1 MKDKLVRFTVWVEPK
16 QKAQVE
22 KWAKLLSKKEKRTV
36 SASEIIRLAIK
47 DKS

>member
-1 MKDKLVRFTVWVEPK
+1 MTDSRFVRMTVWLTPK

-36 SASEIIRLAIK
+36 SASEIIRLAITK
-47 DKS
+47 K